1 MGSTLQSTSSLS
13 NSCAP
18 GLDLA
23 ISPVLLVGSPGAG
36 TVALLF
42 QYAHAAAR
50 AGLNVVILGS
60 RESLSDNHPV
70 VDSKAAS
77 DPVWR
82 DVHLKYLSNVQE
94 ALLYLGGVHLL
105 DPEFRPHLILLHDAL
120 GLCSGVASDKGGR
133 SREALLC
140 RLFAQFADAAT
151 HLHKAGLASAPA
163 PLADA
168 LSGSRAILSI
178 ECEMEN
184 PCVALAQRW
193 LPDCFPAL

>member
-60 RESLSDNHPV
+60 RCVWAGALSMIH
-70 VDSKAAS
+70 KE
-77 DPVWR
+77 R
-82 DVHLKYLSNVQE
+82 E
-94 ALLYLGGVHLL
+94 
-105 DPEFRPHLILLHDAL
+105 
-120 GLCSGVASDKGGR
+120 LCMAHVP
-133 SREALLC
+133 
-140 RLFAQFADAAT
+140 
-151 HLHKAGLASAPA
+151 GLAARHPE
-163 PLADA
+163 
-168 LSGSRAILSI
+168 I
-178 ECEMEN
+178 
-184 PCVALAQRW
+184 
-193 LPDCFPAL
+193 